1 MVGHVA
7 FQSKHSVF
15 FGINN
20 VYMMYI
26 ESLENIHILLFP
38 LSFAVGLLSVA
49 LVSSAHYGL
58 FVVQMCGNMTG
69 LHRAASLNSRRRSQ
83 P

>member
-1 MVGHVA
+1 MLLFRANIV
-7 FQSKHSVF
+7 FF

-58 FVVQMCGNMTG
+58 FVVQM
-69 LHRAASLNSRRRSQ
+69 
-83 P
+83 